1 MYLKHISA
9 PSVASKGGTM
19 SEALA
24 DRVKNRIM
32 VISGKG
38 GVGKTTVSVNLALG
52 FAMCGKHIGLLDADI
67 TGPNVPKMLNL
78 EGQMLMAQEDGTI
91 LPFYLPVG
99 HDHGLEIVSMA
110 FAVQKEMPIAWRGP
124 MKMRALRE
132 FVENVSWGDL
142 DYLLVDLPPGT
153 GDEPISVAQLIRP
166 NGAIVVTTPQDVALL
181 DAKKAIS
188 LANAIK
194 VPVLG
199 IIENMS
205 AFSCPKCGG
214 AIDLFKVGGG
224 KRMAEE
230 LDVPFLGKIELDPM
244 ICEAGDSGMPVILGA
259 ESSVSKSFE
268 EIVAKLLEHYGDVW
282 VPSSC
287 RQLGF

>member
-1 MYLKHISA
+1 
-9 PSVASKGGTM
+9 M
-19 SEALA
+19 SQALA

-67 TGPNVPKMLNL
+67 TGPNIPKMLNL
-78 EGQMLMAQEDGTI
+78 EGQMLMAQKDGTI

-110 FAVQKEMPIAWRGP
+110 FAVPKEKPIAWRGP
-124 MKMRALRE
+124 MKVQVLRE

-166 NGAIVVTTPQDVALL
+166 NGAIVVTTSQDVALL

-188 LANAIK
+188 MADALK

-199 IIENMS
+199 IIENMG
-205 AFSCPKCGG
+205 AFSCPKCGKP
-214 AIDLFKVGGG
+214 IDLFKVGGG

-230 LDVPFLGKIELDPM
+230 LDVPFLGQIDIDPM
-244 ICEAGDSGMPVILGA
+244 ICEAGDSGMPVILGS
-259 ESSVSKSFE
+259 ESSASKSFE
-268 EIVAKLLEHYGDVW
+268 AIITKLLEHYGDVW